1 MVRFAT
7 DHRYVFPC
15 AFKEVGFDCLKTH
28 EHIFHLLRCPGPNTA
43 GRCQVVACQKETI
56 VFQRPVFVVIFW
68 LQLPPTNSLHPKL
81 TKKTTEASVPNSQ
94 HSFVVQEQTNLHC
107 RVKRLNWR
115 SWLEQERHVSVFG
128 HKKHPWC
135 SSPSSVFSTWRI
147 WAQFMSGDWS
157 NPTICWCFLNE
168 SLYFELVMTTIHT
181 KLPNIISPLF
191 KEQPRLQSA
200 NNCQQ
205 TAPQQKPAWFENCAK
220 VRHAIFL

>member
-7 DHRYVFPC
+7 DHRYVWPC

-81 TKKTTEASVPNSQ
+81 TKKTTEASVPDSQ

-107 RVKRLNWR
+107 RVK
-115 SWLEQERHVSVFG
+115 LEIMAGTRKTCIRFWTQKTPMVFFTFIGVFNLEDLGPIYER
-128 HKKHPWC
+128 
-135 SSPSSVFSTWRI
+135 
-147 WAQFMSGDWS
+147 
-157 NPTICWCFLNE
+157 
-168 SLYFELVMTTIHT
+168 
-181 KLPNIISPLF
+181 
-191 KEQPRLQSA
+191 
-200 NNCQQ
+200 
-205 TAPQQKPAWFENCAK
+205 
-220 VRHAIFL
+220 